1 MLNTQLFKCRDKLC
15 KPNPEK
21 NPPNCIKSPELKAFT
36 ASKLSKYGVFPGP
49 YLDTFHAVITTM
61 LKGITATDEMVML
74 CITSLSCST
83 YPVFDLFPID
93 YRYKLSQNGE
103 PIEMHWLDGDQTP
116 NIIEKLETDGIE
128 GNKSD
133 EDNVYVDDS
142 DSKDEFTDAQI

>member
-1 MLNTQLFKCRDKLC
+1 
-15 KPNPEK
+15 
-21 NPPNCIKSPELKAFT
+21 
-36 ASKLSKYGVFPGP
+36 
-49 YLDTFHAVITTM
+49 M

-74 CITSLSCST
+74 YITSLSCST

-93 YRYKLSQNGE
+93 YRYKLSENEE
-103 PIEMHWLDGDQTP
+103 PIEMHWIDGDQTP

-142 DSKDEFTDAQI
+142 DSKGEFTDAQI